1 MLTRYD
7 KMARCLVASFEDERK
22 FCCGKLLVIFSIEN
36 SMSVVAPAR
45 AKSVNCE
52 RPLPPRPRRERKVDD
67 PPRVRP
73 AGILARMFIADH
85 AVQTTRECCLN
96 QLFDGLGETPIS
108 GDVSHCSLSHEKAAL
123 YFLDLNPI

>member
-1 MLTRYD
+1 
-7 KMARCLVASFEDERK
+7 
-22 FCCGKLLVIFSIEN
+22 
-36 SMSVVAPAR
+36 MSVVAPRPCPAR
-45 AKSVNCE
+45 KVSTARDHCS
-52 RPLPPRPRRERKVDD
+52 PPTRRERKVDD

>member
-1 MLTRYD
+1 
-7 KMARCLVASFEDERK
+7 
-22 FCCGKLLVIFSIEN
+22 
-36 SMSVVAPAR
+36 
-45 AKSVNCE
+45 
-52 RPLPPRPRRERKVDD
+52 
-67 PPRVRP
+67 
-73 AGILARMFIADH
+73 MFIADH